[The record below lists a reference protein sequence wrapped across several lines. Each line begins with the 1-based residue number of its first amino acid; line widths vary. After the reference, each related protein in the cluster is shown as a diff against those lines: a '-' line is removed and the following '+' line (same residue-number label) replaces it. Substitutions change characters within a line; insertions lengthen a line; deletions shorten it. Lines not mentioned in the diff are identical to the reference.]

1 MTTVTEWDGKTH
13 LIGTIYGPPGARYAD
28 CSCSIR
34 IEGPDPHD
42 VLNIHREHARRVRVQ
57 DEREVARRVTPIRV
71 AEIRAALAEITDEK
85 KGQRP

>member
-34 IEGPDPHD
+34 IEAPDPQA
-42 VLNIHREHARRVRVQ
+42 VLATHREHAHRVRVE

-71 AEIRAALAEITDEK
+71 AEVRAALAEIADEK
-85 KGQRP
+85 KGRRP